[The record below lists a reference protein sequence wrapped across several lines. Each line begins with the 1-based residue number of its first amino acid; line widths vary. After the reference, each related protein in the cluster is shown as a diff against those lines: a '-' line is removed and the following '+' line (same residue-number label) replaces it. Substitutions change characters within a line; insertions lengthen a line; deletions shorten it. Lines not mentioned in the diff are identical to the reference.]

1 MNVQR
6 WLERKESLILIEF
19 LEKTIGGRLFPLP
32 VEYDCYEGEEI
43 TEAQIQALKQFRTHT
58 ERIEQSKSA
67 VENYCK
73 EQVMSDDE
81 NNKKDNI
88 FSYIKPE
95 CLFVKRDKENPR
107 IALMCKYRYDLEHGL
122 AVVFSSDGEVAV
134 GPQDIIL

>member
-1 MNVQR
+1 MTKPIVLKIWGR
-6 WLERKESLILIEF
+6 EF
-19 LEKTIGGRLFPLP
+19 SLP

-58 ERIEQSKSA
+58 EWIEQSKS
-67 VENYCK
+67 VVVNYCK
-73 EQVMSDDE
+73 EQVMSDDA

-134 GPQDIIL
+134 GLQDIIL

>member
-1 MNVQR
+1 MTKPIV
-6 WLERKESLILIEF
+6 LEIWGREF
-19 LEKTIGGRLFPLP
+19 SLP
-32 VEYDCYEGEEI
+32 VDYDCYEGEEI
-43 TEAQIQALKQFRTHT
+43 TETQIRALKQFITHT
-58 ERIEQSKSA
+58 EWIEQSKSA

-95 CLFVKRDKENPR
+95 CLFVKRDKDNPR

-134 GPQDIIL
+134 GLQDIIL

>member
-1 MNVQR
+1 MSKQIE
-6 WLERKESLILIEF
+6 LEIWGREF
-19 LEKTIGGRLFPLP
+19 SLP
-32 VEYDCYEGEEI
+32 VDYDCYEGEEI

-58 ERIEQSKSA
+58 EWIEQSKS
-67 VENYCK
+67 VVVNYCK

-134 GPQDIIL
+134 GLQDIIL

>member
-1 MNVQR
+1 MSKQIE
-6 WLERKESLILIEF
+6 LEIWGREFSLH
-19 LEKTIGGRLFPLP
+19 
-32 VEYDCYEGEEI
+32 VDYDCYEGEEI

-58 ERIEQSKSA
+58 DRIEQSKSA

-134 GPQDIIL
+134 GLQDIIL

>member
-1 MNVQR
+1 M
-6 WLERKESLILIEF
+6 IEF
-19 LEKTIGGRLFPLP
+19 LEITIWGRLFTLP

-58 ERIEQSKSA
+58 EWIEQSKSA

-134 GPQDIIL
+134 GLQDIIL

>member
-1 MNVQR
+1 MTKPIVLKIWGR
-6 WLERKESLILIEF
+6 EF
-19 LEKTIGGRLFPLP
+19 SLP
-32 VEYDCYEGEEI
+32 VDYDCYEGEEI
-43 TEAQIQALKQFRTHT
+43 TEAQIRTLKQFRTHT
-58 ERIEQSKSA
+58 EWIEQSKSA

-134 GPQDIIL
+134 GLQDIIL

>member
-1 MNVQR
+1 MKER
-6 WLERKESLILIEF
+6 WTLTKPIVLEIWGREF
-19 LEKTIGGRLFPLP
+19 SLP
-32 VEYDCYEGEEI
+32 VDYDCYEGEEI

-58 ERIEQSKSA
+58 EWIEQSKSA

>member
-1 MNVQR
+1 MTKPIVLKIWGR
-6 WLERKESLILIEF
+6 EF
-19 LEKTIGGRLFPLP
+19 SLP

-58 ERIEQSKSA
+58 EWIEQSKS
-67 VENYCK
+67 VVVNYCK

-134 GPQDIIL
+134 GLQDIIL